1 MRTEYARKTANTDMT
16 ETNSAHSS
24 QKPRL
29 TPRERRGILIFGHI
43 IAVLLALGISLLA
56 WANEDDWLGI
66 SVKFLLERPDSWF
79 YLLPLLWLILMV
91 PLYNIHKVH
100 FFQNA
105 LKIVLISAV
114 SCTSIYLLIFFLAPA
129 KTLPRRGVIVFFVAA
144 AIFTLLW
151 QRIFAHFY
159 FVKDAFIN
167 TIIVGAG
174 KAGTRIAEI
183 INSTEGVP
191 YHVCGYIDDDP
202 EKMGTCIE
210 GYPVLGG
217 SDQYFEI
224 VEKTQSTQIIM
235 AISNHLNERI
245 FDALTQSEER
255 GITVTTMPMIYEELL
270 GRVPVHLLNTDWLLR
285 SFYDMSHTSLFFEI
299 AKRIFDILGGLIGL
313 LFLLLVTPFIAAA
326 TLLDTGRPVFY
337 SQERLGLRAGIF
349 NIIKFRTMVQNAE
362 KDGIARPACENDSR
376 ITKVGSFLRRS
387 HLDEMPQFINVLR
400 GDLSLVG
407 PRAER
412 PQIVKDLQREVPF
425 YRARLLVRPGITGW
439 AQVNQNYAAGTEENT
454 VKLEYDLYYIKHRS
468 LLMDLSILFH
478 TFKTIFGLKGR

>member
-1 MRTEYARKTANTDMT
+1 MAEMNPIHTSFK
-16 ETNSAHSS
+16 
-24 QKPRL
+24 QRL
-29 TPRERRGILIFGHI
+29 SPRERRGILIFGHI
-43 IAVLLALGISLLA
+43 LAVLLALLVSLFS
-56 WANEDDWLGI
+56 WATEDEWLGL
-66 SVKFLLERPDSWF
+66 SLKFLMERPDPWF
-79 YLLPLLWLILMV
+79 YLLPLLWLILMA
-91 PLYNIHKVH
+91 PLYNVRKVH
-100 FFQNA
+100 YFQYA
-105 LKIVLISAV
+105 LKIVISSALTCIAV
-114 SCTSIYLLIFFLAPA
+114 YLLIFFLAPA
-129 KTLPRRGVIVFFVAA
+129 KTLPRRGVIVFFIAA
-144 AIFTLLW
+144 ALFTLLW
-151 QRIFAHFY
+151 RRIFARFY
-159 FVKDAFIN
+159 FVKDAFVN

-183 INSTEGVP
+183 INTTEGVS
-191 YHVCGYIDDDP
+191 YRVLGFIDDDP
-202 EKMGTCIE
+202 AKIGTEIE

-217 SDQYFEI
+217 SERYFEI
-224 VEKTQSTQIIM
+224 VEELNASQIIM
-235 AISNHLNERI
+235 AISNHLDERI
-245 FDALTQSEER
+245 FDCLTQSEER

-285 SFYDMSHTSLFFEI
+285 SFYDMSHSSLFYEI
-299 AKRIFDILGGLIGL
+299 LKRLFDILGGLIGL
-313 LFLLLVTPFIAAA
+313 ILLCLITPVVALA
-326 TLLDTGRPVFY
+326 TLIDSGRPIFY
-337 SQERLGLRAGIF
+337 TQERLGLRGGAF
-349 NIIKFRTMVQNAE
+349 NMIKFRTMVQNAE
-362 KDGIARPACENDSR
+362 KDGIARPASEHDSR

-478 TFKTIFGLKGR
+478 TFKMIFGLKGR